1 MRSDWAY
8 VHDTIERSFIG
19 KKLDLLTDEELHS
32 FADALDNVFQDVIFE
47 NLRRRLLPDP
57 DDVTPGA
64 QGA

>member
-8 VHDTIERSFIG
+8 VHDTIERTFSG
-19 KKLDLLTDEELHS
+19 TKLSLIPDEEICS
-32 FADALDNVFQDVIFE
+32 FLNALDCVFEDVVYE
-47 NLRRRLLPDP
+47 NLRRRLLTDS